1 MGKDPSCG
9 RFSTR
14 CSREYILPFSKGN
27 ERNGRFVIFGVFRE
41 SKDLKIESKNFLER
55 VEEEKGGGKVW
66 KLGEDGIR

>member
-1 MGKDPSCG
+1 M
-9 RFSTR
+9 
-14 CSREYILPFSKGN
+14 
-27 ERNGRFVIFGVFRE
+27 IFGVFRE